1 MSKYKVVY
9 DAIHK
14 ASQVETSARKPKTI
28 WSACQQADIFAVRE
42 ILLKRK
48 EATANQKNAHGN
60 TFELSGMLSMNLA
73 RSRGRLGTLLERRQE
88 QWPLMAATLG
98 SSQEALGD
106 VLNRSE
112 TSSMCVFVAIG
123 RVIEV

>member
-1 MSKYKVVY
+1 MG
-9 DAIHK
+9 
-14 ASQVETSARKPKTI
+14 
-28 WSACQQADIFAVRE
+28 
-42 ILLKRK
+42 
-48 EATANQKNAHGN
+48 KNAPGS

-73 RSRGRLGTLLERRQE
+73 RSRGRLGTLLGRRQE